1 MIENGVN
8 PEALAVSFS
17 YLKKFFLFIL
27 QRSFSISSAGV
38 GGMNYWMSEDKN
50 KFL

>member
-8 PEALAVSFS
+8 PEALAVSFI
-17 YLKKFFLFIL
+17 FLFL
-27 QRSFSISSAGV
+27 QTFHFKYLAAGV
-38 GGMNYWMSEDKN
+38 SGMNHWTSEDKN